1 MSYFKNDYDENW
13 VIGVIKKKKDAVEE
27 YLINT
32 YIPELLDENERRWKM
47 KNFYKPKKN
56 WRKIYEQ
63 VLSNN

>member
-27 YLINT
+27 YLIKT

-63 VLSNN
+63 VLFNN

>member
-13 VIGVIKKKKDAVEE
+13 VIGVIKKKKNAVEE
-27 YLINT
+27 YLIKT
-32 YIPELLDENERRWKM
+32 YIPELLDENEKRWKM

-63 VLSNN
+63 VLSNK

>member
-1 MSYFKNDYDENW
+1 VSYFKNDYDENW

-32 YIPELLDENERRWKM
+32 YIPELLDENDKRWKM

>member
-1 MSYFKNDYDENW
+1 VSYFKNDYDENW

-27 YLINT
+27 YLIST
-32 YIPELLDENERRWKM
+32 YIPELLDENEKRWKM

-63 VLSNN
+63 VLSNK

>member
-27 YLINT
+27 YLIKT
-32 YIPELLDENERRWKM
+32 YIPELLDENEKRWKM

-56 WRKIYEQ
+56 WRKIYEAA
-63 VLSNN
+63 NF

>member
-27 YLINT
+27 YLIKT
-32 YIPELLDENERRWKM
+32 YIPELIDENERRWKM

>member
-1 MSYFKNDYDENW
+1 VSYFKNDYDENW

-32 YIPELLDENERRWKM
+32 YIPELLDENEKRWKM

-63 VLSNN
+63 VLSNK

>member
-27 YLINT
+27 YLIKT

-47 KNFYKPKKN
+47 KNFYKTKRLK
-56 WRKIYEQ
+56 Q
-63 VLSNN
+63 

>member
-27 YLINT
+27 YLIKT

-63 VLSNN
+63 VLSNK

>member
-32 YIPELLDENERRWKM
+32 YIPELLDENDRRWKM
-47 KNFYKPKKN
+47 KNFYKPKKK
-56 WRKIYEQ
+56 WRKIFEEYKA
-63 VLSNN
+63 N